1 MTEAKDVMPCD
12 RERDLR
18 RAPTWRLR
26 PRAPMPG
33 TVLGPA
39 AAIADGEG
47 REYRFG
53 AGPSAFSMLVVRR
66 GEAVRGY
73 LNLCP
78 HFSLPL
84 NARAGQFTDPE
95 RGLVMCFNH
104 FALFR
109 FEDGA
114 CIEGACEG
122 EALDPVPV
130 EIVEGLIRIVP
141 EGAVA

>member
-1 MTEAKDVMPCD
+1 
-12 RERDLR
+12 
-18 RAPTWRLR
+18 
-26 PRAPMPG
+26 
-33 TVLGPA
+33 VLGPA
-39 AAIADGEG
+39 DAIPDGEG

-53 AGPSAFSMLVVRR
+53 AGPSAFSMIVVRR
-66 GEAVRGY
+66 GERAWGY

-84 NARAGQFTDPE
+84 NGGGGRFTAPE

-109 FEDGA
+109 FEDGL
-114 CIEGACEG
+114 CVEGACEG

-130 EIVEGLIRIVP
+130 EIVGGLVRIAP
-141 EGAVA
+141 EGASA